1 MSVLEEKQDDVY
13 RITFNRPEKK
23 NAFDLDLLSALYQ
36 GICNAEANK
45 SSIVVIRGSG
55 KAFSA
60 GGDIADM
67 RNMHDSGRMSEGM
80 ELLKKGILMIRNINA
95 IVIAVLEGPVVGAS
109 VGLSL
114 ACDLSVAAENA
125 VINLA
130 FRRIGLAP
138 DGGCSLLLPR
148 IIGAK
153 RFNELFLFS
162 RNVKMDE
169 AKALGLVNFVWQ
181 EDVFEEK
188 LQQLISDLKKL
199 PMDSIGYFK
208 SLANEAVFSGL
219 EDQLLQEQKANCD
232 LFTEPSFK
240 KRLEKMFQNK

>member
-1 MSVLEEKQDDVY
+1 
-13 RITFNRPEKK
+13 
-23 NAFDLDLLSALYQ
+23 
-36 GICNAEANK
+36 
-45 SSIVVIRGSG
+45 
-55 KAFSA
+55 
-60 GGDIADM
+60 
-67 RNMHDSGRMSEGM
+67 
-80 ELLKKGILMIRNINA
+80 MIRNINA

-138 DGGCSLLLPR
+138 DGGGSLLLPR

-162 RNVKMDE
+162 RNMQMDE
-169 AKALGLVNFVWQ
+169 AKSLGLVNFVWK
-181 EDVFEEK
+181 EEGFEEK
-188 LQQLISDLKKL
+188 LQQMISDLKKL
-199 PMDSIGYFK
+199 PMDSIKYFK

-219 EDQLLQEQKANCD
+219 EEQLSLERKANCD

-240 KRLEKMFQNK
+240 KRLEKMFQKK